1 VPLTFR
7 NLDDLIRG
15 GESRFTQDSPVL
27 PDVWIA
33 YSQAPEKPID
43 LLLTPFAGKTA
54 AMLAATVTTNLRD
67 RAGIE
72 PDAAEVAYNE
82 AYAVARVTFEE
93 LLTVVLPL
101 SPWWHD
107 RIAPALRGAGDEQS
121 QAPHL
126 HWLVQVAAR
135 ILGPPD
141 EEQSVDEERALGLL
155 RGAQKP
161 PRRPLL
167 WRVDRNREAK
177 LALHYSRRAVKADA
191 VLRLFDV
198 ECHNLCWAVVDS
210 GIDATHPAF
219 RKRDADENLLP
230 EPPFSPR
237 GDGTFEN
244 RTRIARTYDFTKLR
258 LHLSNPN
265 APVPEHVS
273 EDERRR
279 VTELRRRLA
288 AGRDLDWSALEPLI
302 RVPHEPG
309 EDRYTQPPH
318 HHGTHVAGI
327 LTADWRANKD
337 RGMPEAD
344 SVVGIARGLEL
355 YDLRTMDENGR
366 GEEFAIIAALQFIR
380 YLNSHSDKPIVH
392 GVNLS
397 VSIDH
402 DVANYACGRTPI
414 CDECERLVGSGV
426 VVVAAAGNTGYTR
439 YELLSGATD
448 PGFRSVSITD
458 PGNAELVITVG
469 ATHRS
474 LPHQYGVSY
483 FSSRGPTGDGR
494 RKPDLVAPG
503 EKIKSV
509 VPGGMTESLDGT
521 SMAAPHVSGAAAL
534 LMARYEEL
542 VGRPADIKR
551 ILCES
556 ATDLGREHYFQ
567 GGGMLDILRALQ
579 AV

>member
-1 VPLTFR
+1 VAIEFEI
-7 NLDDLIRG
+7 LDKLVRG
-15 GESRFTQDSPVL
+15 GADRDRFTQDSPVL

-33 YSQAPEKPID
+33 YGVDPSGRAD
-43 LLLTPFAGKTA
+43 LLLTPFAGKNAAVLAAAVVANLRSHAGVEPSTA
-54 AMLAATVTTNLRD
+54 A
-67 RAGIE
+67 
-72 PDAAEVAYNE
+72 VAYNE
-82 AYAVARVTFEE
+82 AYVVAKVTLEE
-93 LLTVVLPL
+93 LLTCVLPL
-101 SPWWHD
+101 SPWWKN
-107 RIAPALRGAGDEQS
+107 RVVPAVQDGRAHPNVD
-121 QAPHL
+121 
-126 HWLVQVAAR
+126 WLVQVVATIVSGDPDAA
-135 ILGPPD
+135 
-141 EEQSVDEERALGLL
+141 ERAEGLL
-155 RGAQKP
+155 RKAQEP
-161 PRRPLL
+161 PPEPLL
-167 WRVDRNREAK
+167 WRVDRNRRAT
-177 LALHYSRRAVKADA
+177 LALHRSRLAVKADA

-198 ECHNLCWAVVDS
+198 ECHDLRWAVVDS
-210 GIDATHPAF
+210 GVDATHPAF
-219 RKRDADENLLP
+219 RKRDDKGVLLAD
-230 EPPFSPR
+230 PPFAPR
-237 GDGTFEN
+237 PDGTFEN
-244 RTRIARTYDFTKLR
+244 RTRIAATYDFTRLR
-258 LHLSNPN
+258 LHLSDPDE
-265 APVPEHVS
+265 PVPEHVS
-273 EDERRR
+273 EDELAR
-279 VTELRRRLA
+279 VHELRQRLE

-302 RVPHEPG
+302 RVPHEP
-309 EDRYTQPPH
+309 RYQQPGH

-327 LTADWRANKD
+327 LTADWDTKD
-337 RGMPEAD
+337 PEMPETA

-355 YDLRTMDENGR
+355 YDLRTIGADGR
-366 GEEFAIIAALQFIR
+366 GEEFEIIAALQFIR
-380 YLNSHSDKPIVH
+380 YLNSHSDKPVIH

-397 VSIDH
+397 VSLEH

-426 VVVAAAGNTGYTR
+426 VVVAAAGNRGYSR
-439 YELLSGATD
+439 YQMLDGATD
-448 PGFRSVSITD
+448 EGFRSVSITD
-458 PGNAELVITVG
+458 PGNSELVITVG

-542 VGRPADIKR
+542 VGRPAEIKR

-556 ATDLGREHYFQ
+556 ATDLGRESYFQ